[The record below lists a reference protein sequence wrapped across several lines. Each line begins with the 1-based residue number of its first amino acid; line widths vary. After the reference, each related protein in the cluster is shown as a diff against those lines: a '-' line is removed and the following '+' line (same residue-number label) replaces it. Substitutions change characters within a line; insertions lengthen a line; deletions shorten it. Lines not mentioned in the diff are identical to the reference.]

1 MIDTVWTWKAKFK
14 TLLFTTGALV
24 IAASLMIFPKA
35 SYEASLRG
43 LKMWWGVVFPSLL
56 PFFIISELLI
66 GFGVIKVLGAA
77 LEPLMRPL
85 FRVPG
90 SGGFVLGMGL
100 VSGYPAGAKMTTRLR
115 QEKQLSK
122 IEAERLVSF
131 TNFSNPL
138 FIFGAV
144 AAGFYN
150 IPELGLLLAS
160 CHYLGNFCVA
170 LVMRFYGYD
179 PNHRI
184 ERKRKRNIS
193 VRKAFHVLHRER
205 MRDNRP
211 LGKLLGDAVYSSVS
225 TLLMIGGF
233 IMVFSVITKVFSILN
248 ITDALSAICGFV
260 LGALHI
266 PPQLSHGIVA
276 GFFEIT
282 LGSQTSSQID
292 APLLF
297 KAAVTSFVLGF
308 SGFSV
313 QAQVASILAET
324 DIRFKPF
331 FMARCMHGI
340 FASCF
345 TLLLWKP
352 LFLNRVHH
360 SGQSAVNVFDPNFTP
375 TWGQWVWQ
383 FLLHYGSAITLAAL
397 LVFIAVAFS
406 SMKKK
411 SPVN

>member
-1 MIDTVWTWKAKFK
+1 MWTWKAKLK
-14 TLLFTTGALV
+14 TLLFTSGALV

-35 SYEASLRG
+35 SYEASLKG
-43 LKMWWGVVFPSLL
+43 LEMWWGVVFPSLL

-66 GFGVIKVLGAA
+66 GFGVVKVLGAVF
-77 LEPLMRPL
+77 EPLMRPL

-90 SGGFVLGMGL
+90 AGGFVFAMGL
-100 VSGYPAGAKMTTRLR
+100 VSGYPAGAKMTARLR
-115 QEKQLSK
+115 QENQLSK
-122 IEAERLVSF
+122 IEAERLVAF

-144 AAGFYN
+144 AAGFYK
-150 IPELGLLLAS
+150 IPELGLLLAL
-160 CHYLGNFCVA
+160 CHYLGNFSVGV
-170 LVMRFYGYD
+170 VMRFYGD
-179 PNHRI
+179 NPNRRI
-184 ERKRKRNIS
+184 EKRRKRRIS
-193 VRKAFHVLHRER
+193 IRKAFHVLHRER

-211 LGKLLGDAVYSSVS
+211 FGKLLGDAVYSSIS

-233 IMVFSVITKVFSILN
+233 IMLFSVITKVFSILN
-248 ITDALSAICGFV
+248 ITEALSAICAFV
-260 LGALHI
+260 LAMLHI

-282 LGSQTSSQID
+282 LGSQTSSQIH

-297 KAAVTSFVLGF
+297 RAVVTSFVLAF

-313 QAQVASILAET
+313 QAQVASILADT
-324 DIRFKPF
+324 DIRFKPYF
-331 FMARCMHGI
+331 VGRCIHGI

-345 TLLLWKP
+345 TLILWKP
-352 LFLNRVHH
+352 LFLSRAHNFE
-360 SGQSAVNVFDPNFTP
+360 QSAMNVFDPDFSP
-375 TWGQWVWQ
+375 TWGQWIWE
-383 FLLHYGSAITLAAL
+383 FLLHYGSAITLGAL
-397 LVFIAVAFS
+397 LVFITVTFS